1 MIDDSE
7 IEDISKIYKDMDT
20 DGKKRMVQAAWKLLD
35 GQLILRD
42 NNSLLEMKRESTEFE
57 IR

>member
-35 GQLILRD
+35 GQLLLRD
-42 NNSLLEMKRESTEFE
+42 NNSLSEMKRESTEFE